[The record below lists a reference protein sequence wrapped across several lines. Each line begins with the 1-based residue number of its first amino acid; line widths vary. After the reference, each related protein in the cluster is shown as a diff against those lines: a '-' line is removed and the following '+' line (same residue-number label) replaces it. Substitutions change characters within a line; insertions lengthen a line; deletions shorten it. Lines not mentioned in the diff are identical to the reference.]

1 MNENEKRLF
10 ADVSAEDKDYMR
22 VMASATTTVV
32 ETSYPDARS

>member
-10 ADVSAEDKDYMR
+10 ADVAAEDENYVR
-22 VMASATTTVV
+22 VMASATTTAV